1 MARAGLQAPIEKQI
15 LTAHQMFTWAD
26 QNIDGIKFFF
36 VSDDVNRNTHM
47 YQLEECYSSSKT
59 LSGTRSHH
67 SFVPILEGALEMWQL
82 SADEECT
89 IISLGE
95 QLSTFPDKSHP
106 NTDDFQ
112 PGITCMCNQGWFI
125 GSIE

>member
-1 MARAGLQAPIEKQI
+1 MARASLQAPIENQI
-15 LTAHQMFTWAD
+15 LTPHHMFTWAD
-26 QNIDGIKFFF
+26 QNIDGIKFSF
-36 VSDDVNRNTHM
+36 VSDDVNGNTHL

-59 LSGTRSHH
+59 VSGTSSHH
-67 SFVPILEGALEMWQL
+67 SFVPISEGALEMRQL

-95 QLSTFPDKSHP
+95 QLSTIPDKSHP

-112 PGITCMCNQGWFI
+112 PDIA
-125 GSIE
+125 